1 MRTQLVDGLFADLLQ
16 VVRFLRVYMVLIVAY
31 KPCLLLYFQVT
42 VSHYRGNYASDE
54 YSQSERP
61 SS

>member
-31 KPCLLLYFQVT
+31 KPCLLLYFQV
-42 VSHYRGNYASDE
+42 SHYRGNYASDK